1 MEERALAEETQ
12 DRAGRFRR
20 RDVVATDT
28 EHRVKRDPLVDHVV
42 PLAAKAMLATE
53 DTEELWV
60 YLRQRVEAEC
70 HRMKDDAIREALEPL
85 EERFPI
91 EAIARVAAAR
101 AQQAVA
107 QAD

>member
-1 MEERALAEETQ
+1 LAEETQ

-20 RDVVATDT
+20 ERSMPTDT

-42 PLAAKAMLATE
+42 PLVAKAMSASE
-53 DTEELWV
+53 DTEELWA

-101 AQQAVA
+101 AQQAA

>member
-1 MEERALAEETQ
+1 LEWLTLDGAAGWKALEV
-12 DRAGRFRR
+12 AGRL
-20 RDVVATDT
+20 
-28 EHRVKRDPLVDHVV
+28 KRDPLVDHVV
-42 PLAAKAMLATE
+42 PLVAKAMSASE
-53 DTEELWV
+53 DTEELWA